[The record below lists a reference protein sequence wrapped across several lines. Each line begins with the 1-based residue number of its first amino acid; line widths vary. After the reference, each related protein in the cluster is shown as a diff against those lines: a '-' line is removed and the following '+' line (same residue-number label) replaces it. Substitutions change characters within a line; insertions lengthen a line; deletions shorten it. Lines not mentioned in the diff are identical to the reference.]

1 MGLEDKLLED
11 YKTAM
16 KAQNKV
22 VLETLRMLRA
32 ALKNA
37 GLEKRNSLTEDE
49 VSAVLSREMKRRKES
64 LEMYEKGGRSELAE
78 KEAEE
83 IKIISAYLPE
93 GLSEAELLDLI
104 SKAVQDTGAAGPGD
118 IGKVMAALMP
128 QVKGRADGKLV
139 QELVR
144 KKLG

>member
-1 MGLEDKLLED
+1 MRLEDKLLED

-37 GLEKRNSLTEDE
+37 SLEKRNPLTEDE
-49 VSAVLSREMKRRKES
+49 VSAVLAREVKRRKES

-78 KEAEE
+78 KEADE

-93 GLSEAELLDLI
+93 GLSETELLELI
-104 SKAVQDTGAAGPGD
+104 SKAVQDAGATGPGD
-118 IGKVMAALMP
+118 IGKVMAAVMP